1 MIKKKLL
8 LIDGNYLAHR
18 VGHVPALAELKTST
32 GIRTGIVYGF
42 LNSIANITEKF
53 PGYSPYVCFDGGL
66 CEQRLMIFPEYKANR
81 YETRPREELT
91 LEEQISYDEKQ
102 EYLEFFREQA
112 ALLTEVL
119 DLLGIPSLKVKG
131 WEGDDLLALLS
142 QREGSKTVIVTDDKD
157 MIQLVSETCRVYRPM
172 ASQKESKP
180 VIIDM
185 DWFGENG
192 YTGPQDYMIQKSI
205 KGDPSDNIPDSAPG
219 VGWKKIQGFMAIQE
233 GLREIWAS
241 SKEGFE
247 DPEAVS
253 KVRKLCEDKQ
263 VKYASAYLKYKPEVF
278 AINKKII
285 DLSNI
290 RTFYSD
296 DQVNAVY
303 AEAERSS
310 QRARDKRDFF
320 GSIRKFKELEFNMNE
335 DSQRCL
341 TPEMFTSF

>member
-1 MIKKKLL
+1 MKKKLL
-8 LIDGNYLAHR
+8 LIDGNYAMHR
-18 VGHVPALAELKTST
+18 VGHVPALAELHTST

-42 LNSIANITEKF
+42 LNSIANVTERF

-66 CEQRLMIFPEYKANR
+66 CQQRLMVFPEYKANR
-81 YETRPREELT
+81 YDTRPREELT

-102 EYLEFFREQA
+102 EYMEFFREQGK
-112 ALLTEVL
+112 LLTEVL
-119 DLLGIPSLKVKG
+119 DLLGIPSLKVEG

-142 QREGSKTVIVTDDKD
+142 KGESKSVIVTDDKD

-172 ASQKESKP
+172 ASQKEAKP
-180 VIIDM
+180 VIIDL
-185 DWFGENG
+185 DWFEKNG

-219 VGWKKIQGFMAIQE
+219 VGWKKIQGFITIQE

-241 SKEGFE
+241 SEKGFE
-247 DPEAVS
+247 DPEAPA

-263 VKYASAYLKYKPEVF
+263 VKYASAYLKYQPEVF

-285 DLSNI
+285 DLNNVRS
-290 RTFYSD
+290 FYTD
-296 DQVNAVY
+296 EQVNAVY
-303 AEAERSS
+303 AEAERAS
-310 QRARDKRDFF
+310 QRAKEKRDFF

-335 DSQRCL
+335 ESQRCL